1 MLLVAAVGSGR
12 SAFCRHPHAWISLG
26 FANVFGRRC
35 RNRSLCPMDP
45 CPDPLASSR
54 VMLFVNLIP
63 LTTVLWGWLI
73 FEHKVEASFWWAM
86 ILVMMGVLI
95 GWVDFRPRRSGR
107 LSPLRPWPGYR
118 RLTKACSLRNDRR
131 SPMNDSLPS
140 IIHAIE
146 KIMRHEG
153 LHEERIRS
161 FLRDVG
167 RIAEGEL
174 SLIREASIAPIH
186 DLPEINAG
194 EESNDECSERLKQ
207 LAVIKLNGGL
217 GTGMGLNKAKSL
229 VPVKNGLTFLD
240 LIARQMGH
248 LQKGQGTGPGFCLMN
263 SFSTQKDTVDW
274 LNRHVLVWQ
283 GEQS

>member
-1 MLLVAAVGSGR
+1 
-12 SAFCRHPHAWISLG
+12 
-26 FANVFGRRC
+26 
-35 RNRSLCPMDP
+35 
-45 CPDPLASSR
+45 
-54 VMLFVNLIP
+54 
-63 LTTVLWGWLI
+63 
-73 FEHKVEASFWWAM
+73 
-86 ILVMMGVLI
+86 
-95 GWVDFRPRRSGR
+95 
-107 LSPLRPWPGYR
+107 
-118 RLTKACSLRNDRR
+118 
-131 SPMNDSLPS
+131 MNDSLPS

-274 LNRHVLVWQ
+274 LNRHVPSMAGGTVLSFLQ
-283 GEQS
+283 GQVPN